1 MDGAREGGALGEHGE
16 TVAQIGHVVLGLHFV
31 SVKRFVTLVMNDTE
45 LDQPL
50 SQFSAK
56 HACMSA
62 ILVVYLSGGPC
73 DKRDATSRLL
83 TWRT

>member
-1 MDGAREGGALGEHGE
+1 MDGAWEGGALGEHGE

-31 SVKRFVTLVMNDTE
+31 SVKRFVTLLMNDTE

-50 SQFSAK
+50 SQFSAM
-56 HACMSA
+56 HAACQLFSFC
-62 ILVVYLSGGPC
+62 LSGGPC